1 MFLRIRCGWVDSC
14 VVSNMQRGNNMG
26 VAYVVMSQAEG
37 RAGGEPDRDG
47 DSG

>member
-1 MFLRIRCGWVDSC
+1 
-14 VVSNMQRGNNMG
+14 MG
-26 VAYVVMSQAEG
+26 GLTAVLFPTCSEAIIWASVAFAVMSQAEG